1 MKDLTHEEQT
11 GLYLGQPAVRQ
22 ERFSPININ
31 CKDDIQKQLCSL
43 TNIYIYIH
51 IYIYMHT

>member
-22 ERFSPININ
+22 ERFSSINITY
-31 CKDDIQKQLCSL
+31 KDDIRKQLCNLATLKDCLNYS
-43 TNIYIYIH
+43 Y
-51 IYIYMHT
+51 